1 MNHMCPM
8 NHTGSTIH
16 ISSLGFLQVLWASQ
30 VLSRPFWLWT
40 KPARWSTLVLR
51 DTHAIFRAY
60 SHGPRPWPYPWSFEP
75 HMLYELLKLYLG
87 VTGHGPH
94 RSHEP
99 YRLSLPHRTT
109 QVLEPHSFCGS
120 HMLPWPYMPW
130 TRQNLSTTRVLQ
142 ATQTLDLTYPLNETG
157 SASYTGSLGDTG
169 HMLNR
174 SLEPHKFREHLRISW
189 QHRLWTIPVP
199 RAIQALL
206 ATQTIDHMDLLNHA
220 GSFFQLTRATQ
231 SLSAAQALDC
241 TGPLNHA
248 GFTSHTALLTT
259 QIT

>member
-1 MNHMCPM
+1 MDHVHDPIHGPL
-8 NHTGSTIH
+8 NHTCYTSYLSSTSASRAMDHTGPTSH
-16 ISSLGFLQVLWASQ
+16 I
-30 VLSRPFWLWT
+30 
-40 KPARWSTLVLR
+40 
-51 DTHAIFRAY
+51 D
-60 SHGPRPWPYPWSFEP
+60 
-75 HMLYELLKLYLG
+75 YLCH
-87 VTGHGPH
+87 TGPH
-94 RSHEP
+94 KF
-99 YRLSLPHRTT
+99 
-109 QVLEPHSFCGS
+109 LESHSFCGS

-169 HMLNR
+169 HILNR